1 MGRSGEWKALP
12 PADRLIEVG
21 VLAYLVTVP
30 FGTTLSPW
38 VRHVPVAAVMLG
50 LVHANLPFS
59 RDAGNPI
66 RYRLLVPLLLFTG
79 SFLLSIVASV
89 HPMRSLMRS
98 SYAPVA
104 LLFFFAGQHVARD
117 SRSLGR
123 LFLGF
128 TVLLLLLG
136 VDGLWQFATG
146 ASLLGDR
153 PLQAGRVSGSLPH
166 PNDLGLLPILL
177 PFAAWRLMA
186 PGSAALRFLAAPALL
201 MALFAVLF
209 SQSRNAWLG
218 TALGIG
224 AMLVLGGRRRVVGAL
239 GGLVLGGFVLAFA
252 LDVGIVRERAGS
264 LLSWRDE
271 GRIGVWAVG
280 WRMFEEAPLLGKG
293 PHTFAEHYAEH
304 GSEVE
309 LPTGTVLEERAIPWA
324 HSLYLEALAERGTVG
339 FAALMLMVLA
349 MLKRL
354 RERGGL
360 TEGSPLPLDVVAV
373 ASSVFVFLGM
383 GLFDLTFLKD
393 WVVWLFCLLAALA
406 AQVGAAPRPDG
417 AAEA

>member
-1 MGRSGEWKALP
+1 MGRSGEWRALP
-12 PADRLIEVG
+12 PAERLIELG
-21 VLAYLVTVP
+21 VLAYLVAVP

-38 VRHVPVAAVMLG
+38 VRHVSIAAVMLG
-50 LVHANLPFS
+50 LVRANLPLG

-66 RYRLLVPLLLFTG
+66 RYRLLAPLLLFAG
-79 SFLLSIVASV
+79 SSLLSIVASV
-89 HPMRSLMRS
+89 HPMHSLMRS

-128 TVLLLLLG
+128 TVLVLLLG
-136 VDGLWQFATG
+136 TDGLWQFATG
-146 ASLLGDR
+146 GSLLGDR

-177 PFAAWRLMA
+177 PFAAWRLLA

-201 MALFAVLF
+201 VGLFTVLF

-218 TALGIG
+218 TAVGLG
-224 AMLVLGGRRRVVGAL
+224 AMLVLGGHRRVMGALCGLAL
-239 GGLVLGGFVLAFA
+239 GGFLLAFV

-293 PHTFAEHYAEH
+293 PHTFAEHYAEY

-309 LPTGTVLEERAIPWA
+309 LPSGTLLEERAMPWA
-324 HSLYLEALAERGTVG
+324 HNLYLEALAERGAVG
-339 FAALMLMVLA
+339 FAALMLTVLA

-354 RERGGL
+354 RDTGGL
-360 TEGSPLPLDVVAV
+360 TEGSRSPLDVVAI

-393 WVVWLFCLLAALA
+393 WVLWLFCLLAALA
-406 AQVGAAPRPDG
+406 AQVGADLRPDG